1 MNGFGL
7 DDPFGKFRRSTEM
20 RRFQKGAAPSQGIS
34 LGFAARMHQLP
45 EDRKQLIFR
54 IRRQIA
60 ENSYD
65 TPQKLEVAM
74 ERLFDTL
81 ADNSEES

>member
-1 MNGFGL
+1 MSGFDSL
-7 DDPFGKFRRSTEM
+7 DDRCGEPRGSAGAI
-20 RRFQKGAAPSQGIS
+20 RFQQVPSVSDERPGGRA

-45 EDRKQLIFR
+45 EDRKHLIFR

-65 TPQKLEVAM
+65 TPQKLEIAI
-74 ERLFDTL
+74 ERLFDSL
-81 ADNSEES
+81 E